1 MSQLPKRLLYAS
13 GDPRDDNL
21 FRDSSLK
28 TIVWSTEC
36 LTKGDVMIVSD
47 FGIFYYFFV
56 FSNAKQKYFVVLNQ
70 FDSC

>member
-36 LTKGDVMIVSD
+36 LTKGDVMSVSD

-56 FSNAKQKYFVVLNQ
+56 FSHAKQKYFVVLNQ